1 MYLALFKTCLVF
13 AFCFCTFIG
22 FSQIHSS
29 GAPGGVKGAT
39 QWFIADTLAG
49 ECILS
54 SQIPGKRSLLSP
66 NPRSFGWLNHRPS
79 LVLNGSNSLSAD
91 LGKEEL
97 HSATF
102 FTVYQ
107 ARDTSVEHLIWS
119 IEKNKKPSL
128 VLTTERMADLVDYK
142 YMNFTDLAPATP
154 KINIYGQL
162 KSKDSLTLQ
171 EQTWNIGKIPASP
184 RLPVSSFSGLI
195 PEIIAFN
202 RVLDREERLKVASY
216 LALKYGITLTE
227 SSATYV
233 NSSGEIIW
241 NGEARPLF
249 HHNIAGIGR
258 DDASVWVQK
267 IASSSNSPKLLSV
280 SITGAPANNN
290 FLLWGDNDLTL
301 SPAPKL
307 PGLPTFLKRNW
318 LLTTHG
324 SSPFWETEIVL
335 DSKQVYAAIPAKP
348 VYWMAIDSTGTG
360 DFSASGIQYLKM
372 EQLDPQGFAHFKA
385 GWKKNKAGKYI
396 FAFIVAQDLLLAA
409 KVLDPSCA
417 QPESGQIQ
425 VKILGGQ
432 APYHLNILNK
442 TTGRTTVRQVQDAEL
457 LEQVNE
463 LAAGKY
469 LLKVTDARQ
478 QVYVDS
484 FLVNPADAPHALA
497 LAAAYELPTGK
508 TIQVN
513 AAEKMPTGVAYHWRG
528 PTNFESFS
536 PTIEFNQV
544 GIYTLSTTRNGCTAT
559 REIEVNAPAVSIF
572 SSEVVYPN
580 PSQGMFNVK
589 IQLSKPAALSMSVYS
604 AEGKLV
610 LSKKASGADH
620 YNFTDQLTS
629 NGLYYIV
636 LQSGTAVTTHKLLII
651 N

>member
-1 MYLALFKTCLVF
+1 MSVTLLKACFVLSFFSFTVAGISQSKT
-13 AFCFCTFIG
+13 
-22 FSQIHSS
+22 S

-39 QWFIADTLAG
+39 QWFVADTLAG

-54 SQIPGKRSLLSP
+54 SQVSGKRSLLSP
-66 NPRSFGWLNHRPS
+66 NPRSFGWLNHHPS
-79 LVLNGSNSLSAD
+79 LILNGTNSLSAN

-119 IEKNKKPSL
+119 IEKNQKPSL

-162 KSKDSLTLQ
+162 KSKDSLALQ

-233 NSSGEIIW
+233 NSAGEIIW
-241 NGEARPLF
+241 NGEATPLY

-258 DDASVWVQK
+258 DDASAWLQK
-267 IASSSNSPKLLSV
+267 IASSSNCPKLLSV
-280 SITGAPANNN
+280 SVAAAPANNH

-301 SPAPKL
+301 SPAPKI

-324 SSPFWETEIVL
+324 SSPFGETEIGL
-335 DSKQVYAAIPAKP
+335 DTKQVYASIPAKP

-360 DFSASGIQYLKM
+360 DFSAPGIQYLKM
-372 EQLDPQGFAHFKA
+372 EQLDPQGFAHFKVS
-385 GWKKNKAGKYI
+385 WKKNKAGKYI
-396 FAFIVAQDLLLAA
+396 FAFIVAQDLLLAT

-417 QPESGQIQ
+417 KPESGQLQ

-432 APYHLNILNK
+432 APYRLNILNK
-442 TTGRTTVRQVQDAEL
+442 TTGRIINRQVQDAEL
-457 LEQVNE
+457 LEHLSG

-484 FLVNPADAPHALA
+484 FLVNPGDAPNPLTI
-497 LAAAYELPTGK
+497 AAAYELSAGK

-528 PTNFESFS
+528 PDNFESFS
-536 PTIEFNQV
+536 PTIELNQI
-544 GIYTLSTTRNGCTAT
+544 GIYTLNTTQNGCSAT

-589 IQLSKPAALSMSVYS
+589 VSLSKPATLTLSVYS
-604 AEGKLV
+604 AEGKQV

-620 YNFTDQLTS
+620 YTFTDQLTS